1 MRFISVVALLLSTFL
16 FPLTAVSE
24 ESTVFITGA
33 NRGIGLEFVNQYS
46 QRGWKVIATARK
58 PAEADELNELAAE
71 RKNITIEQL
80 DVTDHAR
87 IDTLAE
93 KYKDQPIDVLLN
105 NAAITPKYLSA
116 FKKVDGVDYDMAK
129 LSYDVN
135 ALGPLKISQAFMS
148 NVEASKQK
156 KIIVISSKAGSF
168 AEGPQRPMMYSYR
181 ASKSALNMFMY
192 TLAFETQKEEVI
204 VTLLSPGT
212 VNTMGVLG
220 RMMPGSIQPEESV
233 TNMVKLI
240 GSLTQEHNGKM
251 LNHSDGAVIA
261 W

>member
-1 MRFISVVALLLSTFL
+1 MRVFFVVVLLSHFFISTMALAAE
-16 FPLTAVSE
+16 P
-24 ESTVFITGA
+24 TVFITGA

-46 QRGWKVIATARK
+46 QRGWTVIATARK
-58 PAEADELNELAAE
+58 PAEADDLNALAAE
-71 RKNITIEQL
+71 RNNITVEQL

-87 IDTLAE
+87 IDALAE

-105 NAAITPKYLSA
+105 NAAITPKYMSA

-135 ALGPLKISQAFMS
+135 ALGPLKMSQAFMS
-148 NVEASKQK
+148 NVEASEQK

-168 AEGPQRPMMYSYR
+168 QEGPQRAMMYSYR
-181 ASKSALNMFMY
+181 ASKSALNMMMY
-192 TLAFETQKEEVI
+192 TLAFETAKDDVI
-204 VTLLSPGT
+204 LTLLSPGT

-240 GSLTQEHNGKM
+240 GTLKPEHNGKM
-251 LNHSDGAVIA
+251 LNHSDGALIA